1 MPQVISGGV
10 ETQRMTRLRENDI
23 DGWQRHTAR
32 AGRSGCAANL
42 TEDSESLSSF
52 PESQI
57 VEIADERRARGV
69 VDDILRPCSRCC
81 SHEPANSM
89 RKRIIETRLLTAS
102 LKIQCRAFLLRG
114 YKAAS
119 SACSLGLAGDRPKLC
134 ESGLHVRLDIS
145 CLRDEM
151 CSTPTGGRN
160 DGVGT

>member
-81 SHEPANSM
+81 SHEASEQYEEAYNRNPTSDCISKNTVQSFPASGIQGCQLSLLIGAG
-89 RKRIIETRLLTAS
+89 RRPPET
-102 LKIQCRAFLLRG
+102 LRVW
-114 YKAAS
+114 S
-119 SACSLGLAGDRPKLC
+119 SR
-134 ESGLHVRLDIS
+134 
-145 CLRDEM
+145 
-151 CSTPTGGRN
+151 
-160 DGVGT
+160 